1 MRHFMLHLS
10 LLAVC
15 ALAPLSVLAQETR
28 DVLAGLGQGAGDLML
43 IPTRVVLEGRQ
54 RAAEV
59 MLKNQ
64 GKGLATFRIFI
75 KEMEMTPDGQL
86 KERTKAPGEITAADM
101 VRFSPRQ
108 VDLAPGEA
116 QTVRIQVR
124 KPENLPDGEY
134 RSHMVF
140 QGVPPADPPAA
151 PGGEENQQLSVSI
164 LPVYGI
170 SIPLIVR
177 HGDTKATPSL
187 SALRYLEPQPGSDY
201 PSLGLSL
208 GRAGNRSFLGDFEVS
223 VAGGTSL
230 KKGAVIAQIRGLAVY
245 HTIAQRDITFPLSE
259 KAKALKGGRLKVAFT
274 PKDFKGSTL
283 VAYVDVP

>member
-1 MRHFMLHLS
+1 MRFS
-10 LLAVC
+10 LLYLPLLTLLAFATRP
-15 ALAPLSVLAQETR
+15 ALAQGR

-64 GKGLATFRIFI
+64 GKEIATYRIFL
-75 KEMEMTPDGQL
+75 KEMEMGPDGQL
-86 KERTKAPGEITAADM
+86 VDHIKGAGEISAADL
-101 VRFSPRQ
+101 VRFTPKQ

-140 QGVPPADPPAA
+140 QGVPPADPPQP
-151 PGGEENQQLSVSI
+151 PGSEEDKSLTI
-164 LPVYGI
+164 TIRPVYGI

-177 HGDTKATPSL
+177 HGETRAVMTMSDLK
-187 SALRYLEPQPGSDY
+187 YLPPQQGSDF
-201 PSLGLSL
+201 PGIGLLL
-208 GRAGNRSFLGDFEVS
+208 GREGNRSVLGDFEVTVDS
-223 VAGGTSL
+223 GTTL
-230 KKGAVIAQIRGLAVY
+230 KKGAVISQIKGLAVY
-245 HTIAQRDITFPLSE
+245 HNIPSREIKLPLFE
-259 KAKALKGGRLKVAFT
+259 RIQALKGGRLKIAYT
-274 PKDFKGSTL
+274 SKDYKAPVQ
-283 VAYVDVP
+283 VAYVDIP